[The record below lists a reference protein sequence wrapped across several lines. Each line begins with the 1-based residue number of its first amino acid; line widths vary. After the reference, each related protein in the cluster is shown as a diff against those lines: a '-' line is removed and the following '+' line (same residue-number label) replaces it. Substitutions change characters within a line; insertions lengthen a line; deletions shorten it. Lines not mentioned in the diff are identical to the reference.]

1 MICGCSFPS
10 GLSVLTPEPA
20 GGGRE
25 VGEKVEKSDY
35 QVLAMCWVNLVHPL
49 SLRRSQS
56 SGKKKMLE

>member
-1 MICGCSFPS
+1 MLIPK
-10 GLSVLTPEPA
+10 PA

-35 QVLAMCWVNLVHPL
+35 QVLAMCWVNLVHPV

>member
-1 MICGCSFPS
+1 MF
-10 GLSVLTPEPA
+10 PEPA

-56 SGKKKMLE
+56 SGKKKDVRIIKAV

>member
-1 MICGCSFPS
+1 M
-10 GLSVLTPEPA
+10 LTPEPA

-25 VGEKVEKSDY
+25 GREECLSGACN
-35 QVLAMCWVNLVHPL
+35 VLVLNLVHPL